1 MIFRSTFQK
10 LIKRY
15 MDNVALREE
24 AQMRL
29 LARIKARIYEPLYD
43 LRWSV
48 QGYRSLLTGQKRQRH
63 DP

>member
-29 LARIKARIYEPLYD
+29 LARIKAGIYEPHGP
-43 LRWSV
+43 SMI
-48 QGYRSLLTGQKRQRH
+48 TGLF
-63 DP
+63 